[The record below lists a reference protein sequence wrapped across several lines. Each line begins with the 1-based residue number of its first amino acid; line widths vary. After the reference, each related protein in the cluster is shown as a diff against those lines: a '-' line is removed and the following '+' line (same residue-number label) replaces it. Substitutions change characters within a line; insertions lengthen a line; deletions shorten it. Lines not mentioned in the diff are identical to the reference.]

1 MTSTL
6 LQKTGLKVFE
16 QHMRQYE
23 PADPVYETYTDKK
36 GKQRR
41 RRRELPPGLSAR
53 DQKILKR
60 VQKHAHRLDKGF
72 GVGGIRFGWTAIIGL
87 IPMAGDVTDALLNY
101 MLVVR
106 NAKEAEIPDW
116 LLRRMLVNNAVSAGL
131 GFVPLV
137 GDVFIAIY
145 KANSRNAALLEE
157 FLRIRGAEFLKVD
170 RNKVEDRENVKP
182 GAGAVKGEILD
193 SKKNRWWR

>member
-1 MTSTL
+1 MATTL
-6 LQKTGLKVFE
+6 LQKSGLKVFE

-41 RRRELPPGLSAR
+41 RRVRVLIVAFVSSSQQTDLHIFVSIHTQRELPPGLSAR

-72 GVGGIRFGWTAIIGL
+72 SFAGIRFGWTAIIGL

-101 MLVVR
+101 TLVVR
-106 NAKEAEIPDW
+106 NAKEAE
-116 LLRRMLVNNAVSAGL
+116 
-131 GFVPLV
+131 
-137 GDVFIAIY
+137 
-145 KANSRNAALLEE
+145 
-157 FLRIRGAEFLKVD
+157 
-170 RNKVEDRENVKP
+170 
-182 GAGAVKGEILD
+182 
-193 SKKNRWWR
+193 